1 MPNEEKGDCLVCG
14 YNKKYLIATILMLIV
29 AGAFFYAGAA
39 YEKNKLG
46 RFGILKNDSDV
57 CFVPVNKTTET
68 LTGEI
73 LSIEKYRITVKN
85 ADGSATEVLISPET
99 NIGKKNE
106 TLDNFAVGSKVVVR
120 GFKDAEGKI
129 LAHSIRME
137 GDASQPTQ
145 AK

>member
-1 MPNEEKGDCLVCG
+1 MPEEKGDCLVCG

-29 AGAFFYAGAA
+29 AGAFFYAGAV

-46 RFGILKNDSDV
+46 RFGILKNDNDV
-57 CFVPVNKTTET
+57 CFVPVNKTTEV

-73 LSIEKYRITVKN
+73 SLINKYKITVKN
-85 ADGSATEVLISPET
+85 ADGSVTEVLISPET

-106 TLDNFAVGSKVVVR
+106 TLDNFAVGNKVVVR
-120 GFKDAEGKI
+120 GFRDAEGKI

-137 GDASQPTQ
+137 GDASQPAP